1 MSTYHQSYTF
11 NHKSRLYLHPSQKV
25 TKGSKII
32 SMGLWGGGLNHLE
45 EMFDYFCA
53 IMKVD
58 DPSDI
63 KKQRNGLSKDI
74 YNEVIFDHM
83 VESITTNQKGSLI
96 ANKLTSGN
104 FRECHSF
111 HPFFKTNIVNLCQSI
126 YEISPEISLQKL
138 WGEAGT
144 SDLTIPMFF
153 GQKESYHNTV
163 VNSGLVSG
171 PEVYFTPEIIESNV
185 NNGKLPDQF
194 TDADR
199 SVFFESLPKDKIGV
213 CIGVDK
219 GEDVGQFVLPINQPS
234 KLYLVDPWSKLKDIP
249 EPKPVNNCWVSLLLL
264 KWDHVGKKEKY
275 SEAFDYGCVDAQ
287 VVQDSIP
294 EENKDQVVLVEEFS
308 SNASKQFDDKSL
320 DWIHIDWSGEYTQ
333 KTDELIKWLPKI
345 KDGGFLTGEIFCLES
360 FHNPPTF
367 SAVLEFMLICVANRQ
382 DLVEK
387 HNNEKHDFIKSCY
400 DFYAKRASD
409 VMMTVYSPPYA
420 FGDVA
425 VVFSFTG
432 SDGERYDNMHY
443 FQLKPS
449 EEILNCLGDTG
460 FIEYYPN
467 CRSHGGSYKIKIGD
481 WVSKNADK
489 IKMLSDEVKNN
500 GNFE

>member
-1 MSTYHQSYTF
+1 MPTYHQSYTF
-11 NHKSRLYLHPSQKV
+11 NHKSRLNLQPSQKV

-45 EMFDYFCA
+45 EMFNYFCA
-53 IMKVD
+53 VMKVD
-58 DPSDI
+58 ESVL
-63 KKQRNGLSKDI
+63 KQKRNGLSKDI
-74 YNEVIFDHM
+74 FNKAIFDYM
-83 VESITTNQKGSLI
+83 VENMTTHQEGSLL
-96 ANKLTSGN
+96 ANKYTSGN

-111 HPFFKTNIVNLCQSI
+111 HPFFKTNIVNLCQSLHV
-126 YEISPEISLQKL
+126 SPENDAAWKVF
-138 WGEAGT
+138 T
-144 SDLTIPMFF
+144 

-163 VNSGLVSG
+163 LNSGLVSG
-171 PEVYFTPEIIESNV
+171 PEVYFTPEEVESNAE
-185 NNGKLPDQF
+185 NGTFPDQF

-199 SVFFESLPKDKIGV
+199 SAFFESLPKDKIGV
-213 CIGVDK
+213 CIGVDR
-219 GEDVGQFVLPINQPS
+219 GEDIGQFVLPINQPS

-249 EPKPVNNCWVSLLLL
+249 EPEPVNSCWVSLVLLSWNFGN
-264 KWDHVGKKEKY
+264 KEEKY

-287 VVQDSIP
+287 VVQDIIP

-320 DWIHIDWSGEYTQ
+320 DWIHTDWSGEYTQ

-345 KDGGFLTGEIFCLES
+345 KDGGFLTGEVFCLES

-387 HNNEKHDFIKSCY
+387 HNNEKQDFIKSCY
-400 DFYAKRASD
+400 DFYARRASD
-409 VMMTVYSPPYA
+409 VVMTVYSPPYA
-420 FGDVA
+420 FGDVV

-432 SDGERYDNMHY
+432 SDGERYDNIHY

-500 GNFE
+500 ETLNEYLEWRIS